1 MSVFPRRV
9 TAGDTVVFHVLVA
22 NEKTMP
28 AHSSISLFVRK
39 PTGELSTV
47 VEGKEIIVPPVIY
60 NYGRYESYFSYTVRK
75 TDPPGRYDLRLDVL
89 DSEGQKTSSMT
100 KLIDYFMVDSLLAT
114 IDDEGTTSLKNLSD
128 EPTPILLFYPDGVLT
143 RALQPFEVF
152 NVREV
157 GRGNPIL
164 VSYANFCGVSR
175 MQAVN

>member
-100 KLIDYFMVDSLLAT
+100 KLI
-114 IDDEGTTSLKNLSD
+114 

-175 MQAVN
+175 MQAVNEPALSA